1 MNLVRIYPDS
11 GEFKLLL
18 LLLSLLLSPIG
29 ALPEERDPQIL
40 FKSASLHLRSGR
52 WYHRSI
58 SLLQKAVEQ
67 EPNNPY
73 YREALGS
80 AYAGRA
86 LELLWLTL
94 PENQLE
100 ASNRE
105 RKNLQS
111 SNLQEVVR
119 PLFQL
124 AEEESAKA
132 LQIQPREAE
141 FYHTLGWILLAQAR
155 FGLTHQPKEKARK
168 AQEQFQKAI
177 ELAPRKVAYRK
188 SYADLLRLIPE
199 LTDASSKGE
208 EAQSSKE
215 EANSTENHRP
225 SGSRPTTTS
234 NQGSFSQEGE
244 NPPSQSS
251 STEDPLLKAYLSA
264 LELAPRDAGLHFLVY
279 LRTVEQRGNL
289 PEALDQAEQSLVNAR
304 QSDPRNGLYAYL
316 LAEINLYKETREKET
331 KESETPV
338 NRPWTLYQTRAL
350 QYVAE
355 GNQAPELRLNPYQS
369 EYPQY
374 LQPILARLFRSGE
387 TEILLAVRDNLSNLA
402 DQITTLAEAKER
414 QGQPVLSAQLY
425 EALFYMGER
434 LASALYYGG
443 EIAQLSEAAVG
454 LAIEQRALEALAR
467 LYSLYGSPL
476 QILMVQQKLQEVNYL
491 TQYIQQYLSKP

>member
-1 MNLVRIYPDS
+1 MRISLDS
-11 GEFKLLL
+11 RGLKFLFLSLLL
-18 LLLSLLLSPIG
+18 LLFSSVE

-40 FKSASLHLRSGR
+40 FKSATLHLRSGR

-94 PENQLE
+94 PEGQLG
-100 ASNRE
+100 AGSQE
-105 RKNLQS
+105 RQSLPS

-124 AEEESAKA
+124 AEEELAKA
-132 LQIQPREAE
+132 LQIQPREPE
-141 FYHTLGWILLAQAR
+141 FYHTLGWILLSQVR
-155 FGLTHQPKEKARK
+155 FGLTNQPKEKTQK

-199 LTDASSKGE
+199 WTETPSKGE
-208 EAQSSKE
+208 DTKPSQEG
-215 EANSTENHRP
+215 ANLTADQRP
-225 SGSRPTTTS
+225 SGSQPAS
-234 NQGSFSQEGE
+234 QPNPGSPSKARE
-244 NPPSQSS
+244 NHSPQSS
-251 STEDPLLKAYLSA
+251 TAEDPLLKAYLSA

-279 LRTVEQRGNL
+279 LRTVEQRDHL
-289 PEALDQAEQSLVNAR
+289 PQALDQAEQSLVQAK
-304 QSDPRNGLYAYL
+304 QWDPRNGLYAYL
-316 LAEINLYKETREKET
+316 LAEINLYKAAQEKEQ
-331 KESETPV
+331 EISA
-338 NRPWTLYQTRAL
+338 NRPWTLHQTRAL
-350 QYVAE
+350 QYIAE
-355 GNQAPELRLNPYQS
+355 GNQAFELRLNPYQS
-369 EYPQY
+369 EYPKY
-374 LQPILARLFRSGE
+374 LQPILSQLLRSGE
-387 TEILLAVRDNLSNLA
+387 TEILLAVRDKLSNLA

-425 EALFYMGER
+425 EVLFDMGDR
-434 LASALYYGG
+434 LANALYYGG
-443 EIAQLSEAAVG
+443 GITQLSEAAVG
-454 LAIEQRALEALAR
+454 LAIERRALEALAR
-467 LYSLYGSPL
+467 LYSLYGSSL